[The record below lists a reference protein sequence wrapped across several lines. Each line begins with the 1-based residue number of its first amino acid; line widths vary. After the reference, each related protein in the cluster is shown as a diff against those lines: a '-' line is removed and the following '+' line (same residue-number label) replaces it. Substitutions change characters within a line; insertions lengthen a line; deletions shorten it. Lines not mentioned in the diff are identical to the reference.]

1 MSQKKIKKKYLGII
15 ISFVNL
21 KNGTLEI
28 HKNLIDEISKSFN
41 KIYLINDQH
50 LRILPDIA
58 KKVYFE
64 DFADDNID
72 VPFKPENFVL
82 FNPKSIKEFNLFCED
97 KELVLLNNIG
107 KHFFDLR
114 TLYSLK
120 K

>member
-1 MSQKKIKKKYLGII
+1 MSQKKSKKKKYLGII

-97 KELVLLNNIG
+97 KELVL
-107 KHFFDLR
+107 F
-114 TLYSLK
+114 
-120 K
+120 